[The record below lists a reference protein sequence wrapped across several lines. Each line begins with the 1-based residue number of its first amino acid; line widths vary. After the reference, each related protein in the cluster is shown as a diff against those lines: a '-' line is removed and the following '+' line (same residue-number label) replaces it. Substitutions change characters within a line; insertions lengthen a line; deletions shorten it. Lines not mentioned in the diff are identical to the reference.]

1 MLEAGTGGRYLGH
14 GGRSIMNKYICVF
27 CKDCG
32 AHESKSYIL
41 FICLLEGQIPLL
53 LHLQL
58 KSITFTFI
66 VYMLL
71 GAMARE
77 WKLD

>member
-1 MLEAGTGGRYLGH
+1 
-14 GGRSIMNKYICVF
+14 MNKYICDF

-41 FICLLEGQIPLL
+41 FTCLLEGQIPLL

-66 VYMLL
+66 AYMLL

-77 WKLD
+77 WKLDQYEGERTISGKWLKTGY